1 MTDLEKQQQKE
12 IERLQKKIKNL
23 TEAYSNTVKELELQ
37 KNKAPARGK
46 GRPSVEAETRA
57 QVLSLCR
64 QKQSIRA
71 IAGQVGLA
79 TGTVHKIIAQAA
91 KDARVIYVFMDREK
105 PATIIDTCPLT
116 EKVQIIN
123 LTDDLF
129 SRAFGIRENPTWEAY
144 EEFLESRCMPR
155 TRYGIR
161 EELKLLG
168 IDSYDPFQIV
178 EKTKGRVYEDGQ
190 WLDRKDAAFGERL
203 DAILKEVTKEEER
216 RKRLLE
222 LIADS
227 RTQNEDGR
235 APNGDERD

>member
-1 MTDLEKQQQKE
+1 MTDLEKQQQIE

-23 TEAYSNTVKELELQ
+23 TVAYSNTVKELEQQ
-37 KNKAPARGK
+37 KNKPSVRAK
-46 GRPSVEAETRA
+46 GRPSVEAGIRA
-57 QVLSLCR
+57 RVLSLCR
-64 QKQSIRA
+64 QKKSIRA
-71 IAGQVGLA
+71 IARQVGLA
-79 TGTVHKIIAQAA
+79 IGTVHKIIAQAS
-91 KDARVIYVFMDREK
+91 KDARVIYVYMDREM

-116 EKVQIIN
+116 EKIQIIN

-161 EELKLLG
+161 EELQLLE

-190 WLDRKDAAFGERL
+190 WLDRKDAAFGEQL
-203 DAILKEVTKEEER
+203 DAILKEVTDEEER
-216 RKRLLE
+216 RKKLLE
-222 LIADS
+222 LIKGGEEYGS
-227 RTQNEDGR
+227 EC
-235 APNGDERD
+235 